1 MLWRKRFA
9 PRGGHPAVATSDGQ
23 AEVAYY
29 EAGRVRLAAVSR
41 DGVGTTSTFAKV
53 TGDEP
58 RPWLAP
64 GHTRGEWVVG
74 WLDVEAGHTEAFVS
88 RLQCRN

>member
-1 MLWRKRFA
+1 M
-9 PRGGHPAVATSDGQ
+9 
-23 AEVAYY
+23 
-29 EAGRVRLAAVSR
+29 SR
-41 DGVGTTSTFAKV
+41 DGVSTTSTFAKV

-58 RPWLAP
+58 RPWIAP
-64 GHTRGEWVVG
+64 GRARGEWFVS